1 MARLSRLFIPEFPQ
15 LMRLKAAHGQQPF
28 FSPSIQQLFLSL
40 LGQYARPCGVVWHAY
55 ALVGDTALLMAT
67 PASKASLGTWVQT
80 VNRFFIPRL
89 LQELPAALRLS
100 GPVWAP
106 RFKSTV
112 VEPSSWALKACLW
125 VDTAPQRLGLTTS
138 AYSFPWSSFAAHLG
152 GFSDS
157 RLTQLSAYWALGNT
171 PFERQAAYR
180 ELAEKGLS
188 QEDNQAI
195 QYALEKS
202 WALIDNQRLEQTQL
216 IAPRPLLP
224 RPRGRPRKTIFA

>member
-15 LMRLKAAHGQQPF
+15 LMRLKEVHGQQPF
-28 FSPSIQQLFLSL
+28 VSAHMHQLFLSML
-40 LGQYARPCGVVWHAY
+40 AQYARPCGVVWHAY

-67 PASKASLGTWVQT
+67 PLLKASLGKWVQA

-89 LQELPAALRLS
+89 LQEQPHSERS
-100 GPVWAP
+100 GGPVWTP

-112 VEPSSWALKACLW
+112 VEPCLWALKACLW
-125 VDTAPQRLGLTTS
+125 VDTAPQRLGLTNNVL
-138 AYSFPWSSFAAHLG
+138 SFPWSSFATHVG

-180 ELAEKGLS
+180 VFADKGLS
-188 QEDNQAI
+188 QADTHAI
-195 QYALEKS
+195 EYALEKS
-202 WALIDNQRLEQTQL
+202 WALIDNHNLEQTQL
-216 IAPRPLLP
+216 MAHRPLLP
-224 RPRGRPRKTIFA
+224 RSRGRPRKTLFA